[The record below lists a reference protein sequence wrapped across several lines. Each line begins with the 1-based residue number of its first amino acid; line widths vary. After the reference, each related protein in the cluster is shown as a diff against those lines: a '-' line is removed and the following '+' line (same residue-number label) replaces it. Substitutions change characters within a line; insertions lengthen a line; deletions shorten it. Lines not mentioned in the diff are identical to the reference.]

1 MRPYIDYC
9 AHTLVAKDRLEEKMK
24 ENSHFSDFLQVKN
37 IIHFIL
43 YVSRFAF
50 KFKVSQ
56 YVKLKITKDGAADI
70 YNIGI
75 LLYYRCS
82 NHGASHIALWQFE
95 M

>member
-1 MRPYIDYC
+1 
-9 AHTLVAKDRLEEKMK
+9 MK

-56 YVKLKITKDGAADI
+56 YSKFRITKDEAAHI
-70 YNIGI
+70 YNVGILFLNIVIMVHHI
-75 LLYYRCS
+75 LLYGNLRCKKVQYGCA
-82 NHGASHIALWQFE
+82 HLYLQQ